1 MSTLTILARYAYI
14 AGVWLFL
21 VAITVQVLIAGLA
34 IFGDP
39 RDIDLHRTL
48 GYLLHL
54 SPVAIL
60 IAAAVGRVGRATL
73 LWVGAL
79 VAVTLIQ
86 PLLPAIG
93 RDSPLVAALHPVL
106 ALVIFAIAARLAWAS
121 PALFPGRQAPGAED
135 AH

>member
-1 MSTLTILARYAYI
+1 VTTGARYIYI
-14 AGVWLFL
+14 GLVWLFL
-21 VAITVQVLIAGLA
+21 VAITIQVLIAGLA

-54 SPVAIL
+54 SPVLIL
-60 IAAAVGRVGRATL
+60 IAAAVGRVGRTTL

-79 VAVTLIQ
+79 VVVTLIQ
-86 PLLPAIG
+86 PLLPAVG
-93 RDSPLVAALHPVL
+93 SDNALVAALHPVL

-121 PALFPGRQAPGAED
+121 PALLPGGQAPGAEV

>member
-1 MSTLTILARYAYI
+1 MTIVARYVYI
-14 AGVWLFL
+14 GLVWLFL
-21 VAITVQVLIAGLA
+21 VAVSVQVLIAGLA

-54 SPVAIL
+54 SPVLIL
-60 IAAAVGRVGRATL
+60 IAAAVGRVDRTTL
-73 LWVGAL
+73 LWAGAL
-79 VAVTLIQ
+79 VVVTLIQ
-86 PLLPAIG
+86 PILPAIG
-93 RDSPLVAALHPVL
+93 SDSPLIAALHPVL

-121 PALFPGRQAPGAED
+121 PALLPGRQAPGAED

>member
-1 MSTLTILARYAYI
+1 MSTLTIAARYVYI
-14 AGVWLFL
+14 GLAWLFL

-39 RDIDLHRTL
+39 RDITLHRDL
-48 GYLLHL
+48 GYVLHL
-54 SPVAIL
+54 SPVLIL
-60 IAAAVGRVGRATL
+60 IAAAVGRVGLTTL

-79 VAVTLIQ
+79 VVVTLIQ
-86 PLLPAIG
+86 PLLPSIG
-93 RDSPLVAALHPVL
+93 SDNALVAALHPVL

-121 PALFPGRQAPGAED
+121 PALLPGRQAPGAED